1 MNLFG
6 IGIPEILFIL
16 FLALLLFGPKD
27 LEKTGRILG
36 RGLNKVVRSDIWRT
50 IQQTS
55 REIRTLPNRLMRET
69 GLDELQKSAG
79 KDLRGS
85 MPEIHKVDPG
95 QQEK

>member
-69 GLDELQKSAG
+69 GLEEFQKTTD

-85 MPEIHKVDPG
+85 MPEIHKAGPG